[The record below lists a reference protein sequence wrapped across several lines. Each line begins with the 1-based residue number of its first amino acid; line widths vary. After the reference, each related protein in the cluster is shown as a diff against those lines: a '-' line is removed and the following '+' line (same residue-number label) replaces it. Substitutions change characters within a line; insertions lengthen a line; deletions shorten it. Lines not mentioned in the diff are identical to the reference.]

1 MYIGHPEYI
10 GGDRIWGS
18 RKSHIVFGPDDGG
31 SRDTDTYYNIFYG
44 FVNSICSAYRDGDF
58 PSHLQVMGVF
68 DDKVFEDIHQQHF
81 SIFRAETNGYSK
93 QMWTNL
99 CASVLSSIP
108 LDQACQLSC
117 AKSRGEYY
125 QGTEE
130 EYSLPQTAKEKVDI
144 IMSRDGGREAYLNL
158 FRCIYS
164 EEEIGECWSL
174 VLGRIGINEV
184 DEVISPDSNGSIWC
198 YVFELGNAADLKIL
212 LDRYD
217 FPILNQ
223 SQANKMIKSIFKCA
237 GPEEQLTKR
246 KDKCFIS
253 SHTFD
258 ILCKL
263 GPFPKDFFIVMDE
276 TVITESEYSGFP
288 RDNYHSEAGEITDE
302 DLAKLRKRF
311 KR

>member
-1 MYIGHPEYI
+1 
-10 GGDRIWGS
+10 
-18 RKSHIVFGPDDGG
+18 
-31 SRDTDTYYNIFYG
+31 
-44 FVNSICSAYRDGDF
+44 
-58 PSHLQVMGVF
+58 MGVF

-223 SQANKMIKSIFKCA
+223 SQANKMIESIFKCA